1 MSWRDDVQAELYHCK
16 SWKQALEV
24 LELLQGTWT
33 NSENHR
39 ESYVVTG
46 RSVKR
51 TNDKGT
57 VSFQNHLQWED
68 QWCALSWGSGQRYF
82 LDTPKPN
89 AKSVSWT
96 AWGRGGKPFRWHRP
110 ADSKGEAAE
119 KAEEPLKPRPK
130 AMPRSTQAPPEPKI
144 PKMLQPKPK
153 ILPQKVP
160 EPKSMPEQPKK
171 RTSSHP
177 WRGEKQP
184 AKQPRQEEPQ
194 AEPAKDADAK
204 DADAKDA
211 DAKASPAGKS
221 NAPSQVKAS
230 NPETTGWEKERIIAR
245 SILVRGFRPDPD
257 KEDALSEPEEAREE
271 LVAADPAVKQEADSS
286 TGVGELPMSE

>member
-1 MSWRDDVQAELYHCK
+1 MTCRQSSTTASPGSRPWRCLNCCRARGPTARKPSGELRGDRAVGQTH
-16 SWKQALEV
+16 QR
-24 LELLQGTWT
+24 QG
-33 NSENHR
+33 HR
-39 ESYVVTG
+39 ELPEPFAMGGPVVRPFLG
-46 RSVKR
+46 LRP
-51 TNDKGT
+51 
-57 VSFQNHLQWED
+57 
-68 QWCALSWGSGQRYF
+68 ARYF